1 VAHIT
6 PFGFDS
12 TTFVR
17 GGASLPGRSAFA
29 TAAAPLGGAASA
41 TLASGA
47 PRRRLSATPTSAS
60 QRSEQPRRATAPHAT
75 AGAAAAPGAASPAT
89 ATATASGAAASV
101 VESFDFLV
109 LGSGIAGL
117 SYALKVAQYGRVA
130 VVTKAD
136 ASEGCTAYAQGGICA
151 VLDASDSVES
161 HVRDTLVAGAF
172 LNDRK

>member
-1 VAHIT
+1 VGHST
-6 PFGFDS
+6 SFSFDS

-17 GGASLPGRSAFA
+17 GGVSLPGSSALA

-41 TLASGA
+41 PRASSA
-47 PRRRLSATPTSAS
+47 PRRRLSATSAS
-60 QRSEQPRRATAPHAT
+60 QRSEQPRRAAALRGT
-75 AGAAAAPGAASPAT
+75 AGAAAAPGAAAAGPA
-89 ATATASGAAASV
+89 APV